1 MGKSTGLIG
10 KIQTAFNKAK
20 DNSANKKMAKVESI
34 DDNKRLNRIVERR
47 YVKMDKKYER
57 AAGNEKKM
65 AKVDKKY
72 GYNYEGAK
80 AAGIVK
86 DETGYMGSIGNEGL
100 ILKGKKH
107 PSMIKT
113 RKVEKLLGNKIVRK
127 GGNLYTVPKKS

>member
-1 MGKSTGLIG
+1 MGKGIGLIG

-20 DNSANKKMAKVESI
+20 DNSANRKMAKVESI

-47 YVKMDKKYER
+47 YVKMDKKYDR
-57 AAGNEKKM
+57 AAGNEKKT
-65 AKVDKKY
+65 AKVEKKY
-72 GYNYEGAK
+72 GYNSEGAK

-86 DETGYMGSIGNEGL
+86 DARGHMGSIGNEGL

-113 RKVEKLLGNKIVRK
+113 RKVERQLLCSLN
-127 GGNLYTVPKKS
+127 TV